1 MRTIVNNPVAGLHE
15 EAAVPGGSDIEMCGA
30 DDDEGVLHDDGHTVM
45 IEELQDSA
53 LKPLY
58 ENLPYLE
65 CVYWVME

>member
-1 MRTIVNNPVAGLHE
+1 VRTIVNNPIAGLHE
-15 EAAVPGGSDIEMCGA
+15 EAAVPGGSDVEMCGVG
-30 DDDEGVLHDDGHTVM
+30 DDEGVLHDDGHTVM

-58 ENLPYLE
+58 ENLPHLE